1 MVATTTWLEHSTLK
15 YCGASWVDKQASDRA
30 STKQEFADSFLLMF
44 HKFGVEPCN
53 QAVALTRSFTLIC
66 WLQQEPLRQHLAHK
80 VAARKPRPSTSKQY
94 PGCLRTH
101 STVKL
106 FSDRFGDFLV
116 RSCHA
121 ASESSIRRCGPLDVQ
136 GKVLLSVQAAVFLV
150 RHKHCRSQYPTP
162 VLYSLCRPS
171 PSKSSSEQTKKVGGS
186 KRLSRKRPLRSPL
199 VQRIAEVP
207 SLCLSKPSSRHGTNG
222 RARPKR
228 GFRHWTCDMYS
239 LPRHVIS
246 PPVLSLGLLTFL
258 TKLLANGTEAEGAA
272 PETPWRTSPFPSTL

>member
-44 HKFGVEPCN
+44 HKFGVEACN
-53 QAVALTRSFTLIC
+53 QAVALTRSFTLTC

-121 ASESSIRRCGPLDVQ
+121 ASESSIRRCGPLDSSAICA
-136 GKVLLSVQAAVFLV
+136 GYCLLTA
-150 RHKHCRSQYPTP
+150 SQT
-162 VLYSLCRPS
+162 
-171 PSKSSSEQTKKVGGS
+171 
-186 KRLSRKRPLRSPL
+186 
-199 VQRIAEVP
+199 
-207 SLCLSKPSSRHGTNG
+207 LSKPVS
-222 RARPKR
+222 
-228 GFRHWTCDMYS
+228 Y
-239 LPRHVIS
+239 
-246 PPVLSLGLLTFL
+246 
-258 TKLLANGTEAEGAA
+258 
-272 PETPWRTSPFPSTL
+272 TPFCTVCAGQAHQNQVQNKQKK